1 MTSKEY
7 LTNLLIAP
15 HISEKTA
22 RAAEKSN
29 QYVFRIRHEATKT
42 EVREAVELMFSVK
55 VESVQ
60 VLNRAGKST
69 VFKQRRGRRNGIK
82 KAYVRLAA
90 GQTIDFTGT
99 QK

>member
-1 MTSKEY
+1 MSSKEY

-22 RAAEKSN
+22 RATEKSN
-29 QYVFRIRHEATKT
+29 QYVFRVRHEATKT
-42 EVREAVELMFSVK
+42 EVRAAVELMFSVK

-69 VFKQRRGRRNGIK
+69 LFKQRRGRRAGLK
-82 KAYVRLAA
+82 KAYVRLAD

>member
-7 LTNLLIAP
+7 LTNLIIAP
-15 HISEKTA
+15 HVSEKTA
-22 RAAEKSN
+22 RATEKAN
-29 QYVFRIRHEATKT
+29 QYVFRVRHEATKT

-60 VLNRAGKST
+60 VVNRAGKQT
-69 VFKQRRGRRNGIK
+69 TFKQKRGRRNGIR

-90 GQTIDFTGT
+90 GQTIDFTNT
-99 QK
+99 EK

>member
-15 HISEKTA
+15 HVSEKTA
-22 RAAEKSN
+22 RVTEKAN
-29 QYVFRIRHEATKT
+29 QYVFRVRHEATKT
-42 EVREAVELMFSVK
+42 EVRQAVELMFAVK

-60 VLNRAGKST
+60 VVNRRGKRTS
-69 VFKQRRGRRNGIK
+69 FKQRRGRRAGLR

-90 GQTIDFTGT
+90 GQTIDFTAAE
-99 QK
+99 K